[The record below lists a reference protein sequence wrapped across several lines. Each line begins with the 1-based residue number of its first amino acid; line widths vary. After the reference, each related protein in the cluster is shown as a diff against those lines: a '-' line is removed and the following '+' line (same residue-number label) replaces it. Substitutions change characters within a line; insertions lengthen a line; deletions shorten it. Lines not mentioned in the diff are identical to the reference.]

1 MLPHPGR
8 ARPAAAGWR
17 AGLVIVLSVRQLGR
31 YARRRSAGG
40 EVPAPLAVGTALQR
54 PKPVPAMHLV
64 DDRGNPF
71 STTQWRGKWV
81 VLAPSLTLCH
91 EVCPMTTAALNEV
104 KQLVGERR
112 LGDQ

>member
-31 YARRRSAGG
+31 YDRQRSAGA

-71 STTQWRGKWV
+71 STTQWRGRWV
-81 VLAPSLTLCH
+81 GRAPSPPPCH
-91 EVCPMTTAALNEV
+91 DGCPLTTAPL
-104 KQLVGERR
+104 K
-112 LGDQ
+112 